1 MFQKVNSWFETH
13 KDEIESRKTVT
24 IAVLMFSLTVSV
36 LLNVSYDKLIE
47 ANHLED
53 IFYGKPTK

>member
-1 MFQKVNSWFETH
+1 MFQKVNSWFGNH
-13 KDEIESRKTVT
+13 KEKVERTKTVT
-24 IAVLMFSLTVSV
+24 IATLMLAIAFSV